1 EKKAP
6 SLTLSQLKRLLNV
19 LLPFREFDLGLT
31 IELVCWIQLK
41 NHRAYLAHR
50 KRKLRILNAN

>member
-1 EKKAP
+1 MNA
-6 SLTLSQLKRLLNV
+6 

-50 KRKLRILNAN
+50 KRKLRMLNAN